1 MRLKNIITAS
11 ALASLV
17 LVGCDDMFE
26 PNIENTKTFES
37 LSVEPSSIQGLIMQ
51 AYAKFNDDG
60 IFFSKYIHED
70 LATSDFVI
78 NDEKAGQRRGNCYAM
93 AAGKLSASN
102 YEISQWNTVRECVQY
117 INIFLQ
123 QVDNITWTK
132 EEAANEKFKQRLKGE
147 AYALRGIH
155 NYFYLRAHCGQVG
168 GTIQG
173 LPMLTEP
180 EDLSSDFNLSRPDFQ
195 TSVDMIFDDLDKAI
209 ELLPLDYNG
218 DDRVNG
224 RTMTG
229 LLSGRIVK
237 AIKSQIALMFASP
250 LYDGASNIDWATAA
264 DLAGEVLNGHTIVPN
279 GNTWYKNT
287 VEIEAL
293 RDGAIP
299 DEVLWRGD
307 RTGSNDSEPESDNYP
322 PSLDGKG
329 LINPTQNLVDAF
341 PMANGYPI
349 SDAQSGYDPN
359 DPYKDRDPRLELY
372 IIHNGQELRGS
383 KINTSSDNTKTKD
396 GKNPAND
403 NSTKTGYYLNKFLN
417 PEVGVKSQE
426 KNGRRHYK
434 ARIRY
439 TELFLNYA
447 EAQNEVGGPDSHS
460 STFEMTPREIITAI
474 RQRGGITNDEYLAN
488 IGSGQAAWREL
499 IHNERRIEL
508 MGENFR
514 YWDIRRWKD
523 PLVEKVEGIDISN
536 DGKNIKRVELRT
548 LNFENYMY
556 FGPIPEQD
564 VLKWSNLKQNDGWK

>member
-1 MRLKNIITAS
+1 MRLKNIIKVS
-11 ALASLV
+11 ALASL
-17 LVGCDDMFE
+17 LLAGCDDMFE
-26 PNIENTKTFES
+26 PNIENNKTFES
-37 LSVEPSSIQGLIMQ
+37 LSYEPSSIQGLIMQ
-51 AYAKFNDDG
+51 AYSKFNDDG

-78 NDEKAGQRRGNCYAM
+78 NDEKANQRRGDCYTM
-93 AAGKLSASN
+93 AAGKWSAST
-102 YEISQWNTVRECVQY
+102 YPLSQWNTVRECIQY

-123 QVDNITWTK
+123 NVDNITWAK
-132 EEAANEKFKQRLKGE
+132 EADANEKFKQRLKGE

-155 NYFYLRAHCGQVG
+155 NYYCLRAHCGKVDG
-168 GTIQG
+168 KLMGI
-173 LPMLTEP
+173 PIVTEP
-180 EDLSSDFNLSRPDFQ
+180 EDLNSDFNIARTDFQ
-195 TSVDMIFDDLDKAI
+195 TSIDQIFSDLDKAI

-237 AIKSQIALMFASP
+237 AIKSQIALTIASP
-250 LYDGASNIDWATAA
+250 LYEGASNVDWTVAA
-264 DLAGEVLNGHTIVPN
+264 NLTGEILQGHTIVPN

-307 RTGSNDSEPESDNYP
+307 RTGSDDSEPEGNNYP

-349 SDAQSGYDPN
+349 SDAKSGYNPN
-359 DPYKDRDPRLELY
+359 DPYKNRDPRLELY
-372 IIHNGQELRGS
+372 IIHNGQELRGE
-383 KINTSSDNTKTKD
+383 KINTCSDNTKTKD
-396 GKNPAND
+396 GMNPAND
-403 NSTKTGYYLNKFLN
+403 NSTKTGYYLSKFLN
-417 PEVGVKSQE
+417 PDVSVKSDA

-447 EAQNEVGGPDSHS
+447 EAQNEVGGPDSKS
-460 STFEMTPREIITAI
+460 STFDMTPREIIAAI
-474 RQRGGITNDEYLAN
+474 RQRGGITNDEYLN
-488 IGSGQAAWREL
+488 EIGSDKDAWRAL

-514 YWDIRRWKD
+514 FWDLRRWKE
-523 PLVEKVEGIDISN
+523 PIVEEVKGMNVTN
-536 DGKNIKRVELRT
+536 DGKYNVFPLRT
-548 LNFENYMY
+548 LSFENYMY

-564 VLKWSNLKQNDGWK
+564 VLKWSNLKQNEGWK

>member
-1 MRLKNIITAS
+1 MRLKNIIKVS
-11 ALASLV
+11 AIASLM
-17 LVGCDDMFE
+17 LAGCDDMFE
-26 PNIENTKTFES
+26 PNIENNKTFES
-37 LSVEPSSIQGLIMQ
+37 LSYEPSSIQGLIMQ
-51 AYAKFNDDG
+51 AYSKFNDDG

-78 NDEKAGQRRGNCYAM
+78 NDEGAGQRRGDCYTM
-93 AAGKLSASN
+93 AAGKWTAST
-102 YEISQWNTVRECVQY
+102 YPLSQWNTVRECIQY
-117 INIFLQ
+117 INLFLQ
-123 QVDNITWTK
+123 HVDNIQWTK
-132 EEAANEKFKQRLKGE
+132 EEAANEKFKTRLKGE

-155 NYFYLRAHCGQVG
+155 NYFCLRAHCGKVDG
-168 GTIQG
+168 KLMGIPIV
-173 LPMLTEP
+173 LEP
-180 EDLSSDFNLSRPDFQ
+180 EDLNSDFNTPRQDFQ
-195 TSVDMIFDDLDKAI
+195 TCLDQIFEDLDKAI

-237 AIKSQIALMFASP
+237 AIKSQIALMAASP
-250 LYDGASNIDWATAA
+250 LYSEASNVTWANAA
-264 DLAGEVLNGHTIVPN
+264 ELAAEVLQGHTIVAN

-307 RTGSNDSEPESDNYP
+307 RTGSDDSAPEGDNYP

-349 SDAQSGYDPN
+349 SNPNSGYNPN
-359 DPYKDRDPRLELY
+359 DPYSNRDPRLELY
-372 IIHNGQELRGS
+372 IIHNGQKFKGEA
-383 KINTSSDNTKTKD
+383 INTCVDNTKTKD
-396 GKNPAND
+396 GLNPAND
-403 NSTKTGYYLNKFLN
+403 NSTKTGYYLSKFLN
-417 PEVGVKSQE
+417 PEVSVKSDA

-447 EAQNEVGGPDSHS
+447 EAMNEAEGPQAGGKLGMSAY
-460 STFEMTPREIITAI
+460 EIVKAI
-474 RQRGGITNDEYLAN
+474 RERGGIKNDEYLES
-488 IGSGQAAWREL
+488 IKSDQAQMREL

-514 YWDIRRWKD
+514 FWDLRRWKE
-523 PLVEKVEGIDISN
+523 PIVEKVEKMEITSN
-536 DGKNIKRVELRT
+536 GQYTRKEVRT
-548 LNFENYMY
+548 LNFQDYMY
-556 FGPIPEQD
+556 FGPVPEQD
-564 VLKWSNLKQNDGWK
+564 VLKWSNQKQNDGWK